1 MSFTNIRKI
10 PSPEEIIAM
19 TPLEEHLKKIKAE
32 RDEEIKNIF
41 AGKSD
46 KFVVIIGP
54 CSADDEDSV
63 CDYVNRLAQVNEKLK
78 INYS

>member
-19 TPLEEHLKKIKAE
+19 TPLEDHLKKIKAE

-41 AGKSD
+41 AGK
-46 KFVVIIGP
+46 VISLLSLLG
-54 CSADDEDSV
+54 
-63 CDYVNRLAQVNEKLK
+63 LAQLMMK
-78 INYS
+78 ILCVIM